1 MSESENKHS
10 QDSVSES
17 SYNFDD
23 VEKTQKIDMEYED
36 LLNNRSTQ
44 RSQFISA
51 FLDRKKISTILGG
64 KSIFMKKSS
73 PDEFV
78 KSESVVSL
86 ISSVPK
92 LEKELKLP
100 DVHDNYEL
108 KEKIAEGSQ
117 GTVWTA
123 FDKSLKRDLIVKSI
137 KPDRRRKD
145 AGRDL
150 DMFVSEARIMAQ
162 LDHSA
167 IAPVFGMYSDTD
179 NKLHLTMK
187 HIHGKNLKDYLQEI
201 MILYQSDGIAKYD
214 ERDSISTRIEY
225 VIRVCE
231 AVDYAHCKGVVHR
244 DLKPENI
251 IVGSHGE
258 IYVMDWGL
266 ACLLSP
272 DEQPNVDHVTD
283 IGMHPREELVGT
295 PCYMAPELIRGGL
308 CSPQTDIFALGMILF
323 EVVTLN
329 RAVPGTTLKEV
340 LQNIVNKKHLPFR
353 HRFLKG
359 KFSDDLKAIYEK
371 ATSHSLSRRYKRA
384 GDMARD
390 LKSYLMHKE
399 TSARP
404 DNSFRKSLRA
414 VSNHGLITASVILSV
429 LLCSTSIALYSLY
442 RNHVLVKEQRT
453 REAVL
458 NHFQHGVLER
468 AGALDHAVRY
478 FGTQLTNLA
487 HHAQYVLCTSEGIN
501 RWLKFHAGNT
511 LHGQA
516 AANKA
521 ADSSKSSK
529 ITRFSGDRETVI
541 KEILKHMMFA
551 SNATFK
557 SKAVEG
563 QKEMLKSKAPIL
575 QIFIALKDGVVI
587 SYPQHNEYP
596 RKCNPRIRPCFK
608 EAENDKGS
616 IIWSMPF
623 FCKTHSK
630 LVTCCLKRIDEN
642 DKSLMGVVGID
653 IDLEYMNKYLEQ
665 NSISGLNQYLIN
677 KEGQVVLGGDSS
689 SRKLEVNSK
698 TSIIKLR
705 KFVFAEQ
712 LKKAVEDKRLQFEMK
727 YGHRNYIFGMRHIP
741 SLDCYYVEQIPED
754 KLFMVYKNHVR

>member
-1 MSESENKHS
+1 MSELNNKHPKNP
-10 QDSVSES
+10 VSES
-17 SYNFDD
+17 SYNFGD
-23 VEKTQKIDMEYED
+23 VEKTQKIDVEYED
-36 LLNNRSTQ
+36 LLNGRSGH

-51 FLDRKKISTILGG
+51 FLDKKKLSTIIGR

-73 PDEFV
+73 PDEYV
-78 KSESVVSL
+78 KSKSVVSL

-100 DVHDNYEL
+100 NVHDNYEL
-108 KEKIAEGSQ
+108 KSKIAEGSQ

-123 FDKSLKRDLIVKSI
+123 FDKSLKRDLIIKSI
-137 KPDRRRKD
+137 KPDKRRKD
-145 AGRDL
+145 AVRDL

-179 NKLHLTMK
+179 DKLHLTMK

-201 MILYQSDGIAKYD
+201 IILYQSEGVSKYD
-214 ERDSISTRIEY
+214 ERDSIATRIEY

-231 AVDYAHCKGVVHR
+231 AVDYAHCKGVIHR

-272 DEQPNVDHVTD
+272 EEQPNVDHVTD
-283 IGMHPREELVGT
+283 IGMHPREEIVGT

-323 EVVTLN
+323 EVVTLI
-329 RAVPGTTLKEV
+329 RAVPGSTLKEV
-340 LQNIVNKKHLPFR
+340 LQNIVNKRHLPFK

-359 KFSDDLKAIYEK
+359 KLSDDLKAIYEK

-390 LKSYLMHKE
+390 LKNYLMHKE

-404 DNSFRKSLRA
+404 DNSFRKYLRA
-414 VSNHGLITASVILSV
+414 ISNHGLITASVILSV

-458 NHFQHGVLER
+458 NRFQHGVLER

-487 HHAQYVLCTSEGIN
+487 HHAQYVLCSSEGIN
-501 RWLKFHAGNT
+501 KWLKFHAGSAY
-511 LHGQA
+511 HDQF
-516 AANKA
+516 
-521 ADSSKSSK
+521 DSHSESSKTAK
-529 ITRFSGDRETVI
+529 FSGNRETVI
-541 KEILKHMMFA
+541 REILKHMMHA

-557 SKAVEG
+557 NRAEGG
-563 QKEMLKSKAPIL
+563 QKEILKGKAPIL
-575 QIFIALKDGVVI
+575 QIFIALKDGSII
-587 SYPQHNEYP
+587 SYPQHRESP
-596 RKCNPRIRPCFK
+596 RRCNPRTRPCFK
-608 EAENDKGS
+608 EAENNKGS
-616 IIWSMPF
+616 TIWSMPF
-623 FCKTHSK
+623 FCKNHSK
-630 LVTCCLKRIDEN
+630 FVTCCLKRINEN
-642 DKSLMGVVGID
+642 GNELIGIVGID

-665 NSISGLNQYLIN
+665 AVTPGLNQYLVN
-677 KEGQVVLGGDSS
+677 REGQVVLDGDSS
-689 SRKLEVNSK
+689 LRELEVSSEN
-698 TSIIKLR
+698 SIIKL
-705 KFVFAEQ
+705 KEFAFAKQ
-712 LKKAVEDKRLQFEMK
+712 LKEAVEDKRLQFEAESD
-727 YGHRNYIFGMRHIP
+727 HVNYIFGIRHIP
-741 SLDCYYVEQIPED
+741 SLDCYYVEQIPEA
-754 KLFMVYKNHVR
+754 KLLMTYEKQVR